1 MCDVIVMCHMRM
13 VKISTII
20 QKSNFSKAKISC
32 FSMAMSQMITNTSC
46 FSKQW
51 GVSVN
56 KNLYVLTKLQ
66 DLTTKYVKLG
76 GVEEASWSRRLVTDE
91 NKVTHAGL
99 RIIVTAPPPGGVSQD
114 FDNMQGQDKAYA
126 VNEANFVDI
135 AKARPEVGTIKCDQN
150 LVDNFRKR
158 RQHKYKNGKW
168 LKEWCK
174 TEVNCTFDGVSVEM
188 DKDEDDD
195 DDAEVLVPATQ
206 TMPAQF
212 GGACSSTASTSAGNT
227 ASNTPS
233 GNLKYEY
240 IFKLY
245 YMMFNFNYT
254 YNMFR
259 QKNCKKN
266 GKSF

>member
-1 MCDVIVMCHMRM
+1 
-13 VKISTII
+13 
-20 QKSNFSKAKISC
+20 
-32 FSMAMSQMITNTSC
+32 MSQMITNTSC

-76 GVEEASWSRRLVTDE
+76 GVDEASWSKRLVTDE
-91 NKVTHAGL
+91 NKVTHAGV
-99 RIIVTAPPPGGVSQD
+99 RIIVITPPPSGVSQD
-114 FDNMQGQDKAYA
+114 VDDMQTQLKAYA
-126 VNEANFVDI
+126 LKEDNFVDI

-158 RQHKYKNGKW
+158 RQAKFKNGKW
-168 LKEWCK
+168 LKDWCK
-174 TEVNCTFDGVSVEM
+174 TEVNSTFDGVSVEL

-195 DDAEVLVPATQ
+195 DDEVIVPATQ
-206 TMPAQF
+206 TLPAQF
-212 GGACSSTASTSAGNT
+212 GGACSSTASTSTSST

-233 GNLKYEY
+233 GNLNYEY
-240 IFKLY
+240 IFKSY

-254 YNMFR
+254 YNIFR
-259 QKNCKKN
+259 QKKCKKN